1 MYEEN
6 RNQGFDGNGSPDN
19 HREQDTAPNFIMKDS
34 SGENRE
40 MEGAPRQDGARNQ
53 AQEEGSRQNPSQY
66 PSQPQPG
73 SGYPGQG
80 AGQYQNRSNMEGTYE
95 SQQPYTAM
103 NHSRQTGA
111 CGSNSGR
118 PDDRGPFTGTYQNG
132 PSYGPHG
139 QGMPDYQMAGSQ
151 TGSGTADRHKK
162 AGKHGKMASKVAG
175 ITAAALLFGIVS
187 GGTMVGINMA
197 ADFIKPD
204 PTYPQVS
211 QAETQQ
217 APSISAE
224 TVPSIPSGASA
235 GNAVVMDVSSIVE
248 NAMPSIVAINNTTLY
263 QSNPW
268 FGMPQTYEVPSSGSG
283 IIVGQNDEELLI
295 VTNNHVVEDS
305 TSMSV
310 VFIDGTSISAAIKG
324 TDADLDLAVIA
335 VPLENIPSETLGQIS
350 VATLGNSDEL
360 KMGQGVIAIGNA
372 LGHGQSVTVGY
383 ISALDREVTTE
394 GSTTRNLLQTDAAI
408 NPGNSGGA
416 LLNMKGEVIGINAA
430 KYSSTDVEGVGYAI
444 PISKVEDIISS
455 LMTKRTRGGEVVEEG
470 KEGYL
475 GIQGFTVEDSMVRQ
489 LGMPSGVFV
498 SGIIEGGAAS
508 KTDLREKDVI
518 TKFDDQTVR
527 TMASLQELLKY
538 YKEGE
543 TVNMTVQTLENGE
556 YVERTIE
563 ITLEGKDT
571 LGETTPGEKK
581 ANP

>member
-19 HREQDTAPNFIMKDS
+19 HTEQEPSPNFILKDS
-34 SGENRE
+34 EQAKENPPLKEKEEDIQSHDHQAGSGRS
-40 MEGAPRQDGARNQ
+40 EGQYQTSQ
-53 AQEEGSRQNPSQY
+53 A
-66 PSQPQPG
+66 G
-73 SGYPGQG
+73 SGYPGQE
-80 AGQYQNRSNMEGTYE
+80 AGQYQPNRPQTGNGY
-95 SQQPYTAM
+95 QPQPPYTSVNYHNQPA
-103 NHSRQTGA
+103 
-111 CGSNSGR
+111 GSGQSQGPSGGCQQFG
-118 PDDRGPFTGTYQNG
+118 GPYQNG
-132 PSYGPHG
+132 PFY
-139 QGMPDYQMAGSQ
+139 GSQ
-151 TGSGTADRHKK
+151 NPGMNHQMPGFQQGPGSEKNTKK
-162 AGKHGKMASKVAG
+162 AGKRKGMASKIAG
-175 ITAAALLFGIVS
+175 ITAAALLFGVVS
-187 GGTMVGINMA
+187 GGTMVGVNMV
-197 ADFIKPD
+197 ADSFKTE

-211 QAETQQ
+211 QAETQ
-217 APSISAE
+217 APSISAG
-224 TVPSIPSGASA
+224 TVQGSGSGQAA
-235 GNAVVMDVSSIVE
+235 GNMVAMDVSDIVY

-263 QSNPW
+263 QSNSW

-283 IIVGQNDEELLI
+283 IIVGQNEEELLI
-295 VTNNHVVEDS
+295 VTNNHVVQDA

-310 VFIDGTSISAAIKG
+310 VFIDNTSVAAAIKG

-335 VPLENIPSETLGQIS
+335 VPLKDIPSETLSQIK

-372 LGHGQSVTVGY
+372 LGHGQSITVGY

-394 GSTTRNLLQTDAAI
+394 GSITRNLLQTDAAI

-444 PISKVEDIISS
+444 PISKVQDIISS
-455 LMTKRTRGGEVVEEG
+455 LMTKRTRGEAVEEG

-475 GIQGFTVEDSMVRQ
+475 GIQGFTVEDSMVKQ
-489 LGMPSGVFV
+489 LGMPSGIFV

-508 KTDLREKDVI
+508 KTDLREKDII

-543 TVNMTVQTLENGE
+543 TVNMTVQSLTDGE
-556 YVERTIE
+556 YVERTVE
-563 ITLEGKDT
+563 ITLGGRNT
-571 LGETTPGEKK
+571 LENNNAGE
-581 ANP
+581 

>member
-34 SGENRE
+34 SGENKG
-40 MEGAPRQDGARNQ
+40 MESAPRQDGARNQ
-53 AQEEGSRQNPSQY
+53 AQEEGSRQNPGQY

-73 SGYPGQG
+73 NGYPGQG
-80 AGQYQNRSNMEGTYE
+80 AGQYQNRSNMEGAYE

-103 NHSRQTGA
+103 NHSRQTGV
-111 CGSNSGR
+111 CGSNPGR
-118 PDDRGPFTGTYQNG
+118 PDDCGPFTGAYQNG

-204 PTYPQVS
+204 STYPQVS
-211 QAETQQ
+211 QAETQ

-571 LGETTPGEKK
+571 LGETTPGAKK